1 MERIKRPL
9 DDTVHDYDNNK
20 KQKLLVTT
28 NKSHFESLANEIIYE
43 IFEYL
48 DVYNIYYGFYYL
60 NSRFRNLIIN
70 SIFPFQVNF
79 PTISKS
85 DFELYHENVIKPNKY
100 RIKIL
105 RLSNPFTVDIILSP
119 PRTICHFIQ
128 LEKLIF
134 DNVNSKYLINILK
147 HLIHL
152 PKFHSLILSSIDYI
166 QNPTILFTHIFHL
179 TKLKYCKI
187 FYRTKDNEKIAPL
200 NFNGPIQSSIEYLTI
215 DSHFPYESLRKD
227 HTFRWRS
234 DYYNSSQS
242 QKVDR
247 KSVKHVSVCGKRA
260 TINSDIYFSNVTE
273 LTIKDYGRVY
283 YGSMLTVLDPLMPL
297 RQVNK
302 LVVDCHN
309 FPVKEL
315 VNLIN
320 VMPNLHILKWNY
332 QSIDSTKSKLI
343 QESETF
349 KSVLC
354 TNKIQHLEILHC
366 CSLEEIRFF
375 INLFPKLEYLKTGI
389 YRREFVPITRCLFST
404 MHHLFFLCFT
414 DVPKTYLKNLTAFI
428 KLEHLLDE
436 YFIKFID
443 HDLYLWW

>member
-1 MERIKRPL
+1 L
-9 DDTVHDYDNNK
+9 
-20 KQKLLVTT
+20 
-28 NKSHFESLANEIIYE
+28 IY
-43 IFEYL
+43 
-48 DVYNIYYGFYYL
+48 
-60 NSRFRNLIIN
+60 FR
-70 SIFPFQVNF
+70 
-79 PTISKS
+79 
-85 DFELYHENVIKPNKY
+85 
-100 RIKIL
+100 
-105 RLSNPFTVDIILSP
+105 
-119 PRTICHFIQ
+119 
-128 LEKLIF
+128 
-134 DNVNSKYLINILK
+134 
-147 HLIHL
+147 
-152 PKFHSLILSSIDYI
+152 
-166 QNPTILFTHIFHL
+166 
-179 TKLKYCKI
+179 
-187 FYRTKDNEKIAPL
+187 
-200 NFNGPIQSSIEYLTI
+200 
-215 DSHFPYESLRKD
+215 RKD

-389 YRREFVPITRCLFST
+389 YRREFVPITRYLFST

-436 YFIKFID
+436 YFIKFVD
-443 HDLYLWW
+443 HDQGCHLFRFLRKTSAFSLFFRYFSAVPLFFRFFTKKKLSFFIEKFCILKTR